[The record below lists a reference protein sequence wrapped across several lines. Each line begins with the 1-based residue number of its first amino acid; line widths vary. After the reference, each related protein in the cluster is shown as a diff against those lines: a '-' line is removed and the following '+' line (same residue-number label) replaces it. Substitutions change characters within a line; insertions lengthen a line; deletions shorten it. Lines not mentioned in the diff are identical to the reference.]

1 MNSAAVGAAATIAP
15 GAYTAA
21 TAIAAT
27 ATLTKWLTSES
38 KEIETVGKYLS
49 SGSYEIVV
57 IRVRLYNRRNC

>member
-1 MNSAAVGAAATIAP
+1 MNSAAVGAAAAIAP

-27 ATLTKWLTSES
+27 ANLAKWLISES

-49 SGSYEIVV
+49 SGLYEIVV
-57 IRVRLYNRRNC
+57 ILASEYKPI